1 MDVSHA
7 IAFAQLRRAVCQRQ
21 LIEFLV
27 KFWEKTHHLALI
39 ALIASVKRGRL
50 YSVSVVS

>member
-1 MDVSHA
+1 MDVTHCHA

-39 ALIASVKRGRL
+39 ALIASNAA
-50 YSVSVVS
+50 VS